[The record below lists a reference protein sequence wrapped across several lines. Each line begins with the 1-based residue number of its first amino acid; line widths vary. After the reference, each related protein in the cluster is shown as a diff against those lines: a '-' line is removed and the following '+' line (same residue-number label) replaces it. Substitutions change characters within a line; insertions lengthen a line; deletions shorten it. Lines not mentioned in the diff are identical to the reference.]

1 MENEGIFGMEIAFI
15 LAVKLGLRARN
26 DAISAPTVAYLGLR
40 ALAIRKSVTTSAFSG
55 VALSDTEV

>member
-1 MENEGIFGMEIAFI
+1 MENECIFGMEIAFI
-15 LAVKLGLRARN
+15 LAAKLVLRARN

-40 ALAIRKSVTTSAFSG
+40 ALAIRKSVTASAFSG